1 MICPFRTHRPA
12 LQMMKPPLLRPA
24 AKPGTHSNKTGSVP
38 RADRVPSY
46 SDSTDSSAP
55 PGLCTCCSFPGI
67 LLPSSHIHRPQPCW
81 LLCAIHIPLKCH
93 LKIHTPHTPDPISSQ
108 VISLTFLFSVYS
120 PGECGSQSGRN
131 VEVTHAC
138 SSLGPQLPGGAW
150 HIGQALNIGLN
161 ECIKSFRE
169 SIYTLVCLATLW
181 GFQDLSSPA
190 GIVHFAVG
198 ASSPDQWTTR
208 EVPRVNIFSESLAFE
223 HSFIRSILIYRTPT
237 MHEAQFWGL
246 GIEW

>member
-1 MICPFRTHRPA
+1 MWSTLNSGSSSAQENVLLGFVHSCITFVISKIVICPFRTHRPA

-120 PGECGSQSGRN
+120 P
-131 VEVTHAC
+131 
-138 SSLGPQLPGGAW
+138 L
-150 HIGQALNIGLN
+150 
-161 ECIKSFRE
+161 E
-169 SIYTLVCLATLW
+169 S
-181 GFQDLSSPA
+181 
-190 GIVHFAVG
+190 VG
-198 ASSPDQWTTR
+198 
-208 EVPRVNIFSESLAFE
+208 PRVAEML
-223 HSFIRSILIYRTPT
+223 R
-237 MHEAQFWGL
+237 
-246 GIEW
+246 